1 MKRIFLITI
10 LTGISISIL
19 VAQTD
24 TVTTQSGLKY
34 IVVEKGS
41 GVHAENGKSVE
52 VHYTGYLT
60 TGKVFDSSRN
70 SDEPLEFTLG
80 TGKVIKGWD
89 EGIALMSVGD
99 KLRLILPPDLA
110 YGKKGAGDVIP
121 PNSTLIFDVELMSV
135 SEPKISIADTLLL
148 IVVQSDVNTAIQ
160 KYREFKQ
167 DSPDKFN
174 FKESQLNT
182 LGYQLLQGKRVKDAI
197 EIFKLNVEQYP
208 DSWNVYDSMGEAY
221 AIDGQKDIAIK
232 NYEKSLELNPDNKNG
247 AEILK
252 KLKEK

>member
-1 MKRIFLITI
+1 MK
-10 LTGISISIL
+10 SIL
-19 VAQTD
+19 SFILLFSFSCIISYAQTD
-24 TVTTQSGLKY
+24 TITTQSGLKY
-34 IVVEKGS
+34 IVVDKGS
-41 GVHAENGKSVE
+41 GVHAENEKSVE

-60 TGKVFDSSRN
+60 SGKIFDSSR
-70 SDEPLEFTLG
+70 DRGEPLEFTLG
-80 TGKVIKGWD
+80 VGKVIKGWD

-99 KLRLILPPDLA
+99 KLKLIIPPDLA

-135 SEPKISIADTLLL
+135 SETKISIADTLLF
-148 IVVQSDVNTAIQ
+148 IIVQSDVNTAIQ

-197 EIFKLNVEQYP
+197 EILKLNIEQYP

-221 AIDGQKDIAIK
+221 AIDGQKDLAIK
-232 NYEKSLELNPDNKNG
+232 NYEKSLEINPANKN
-247 AEILK
+247 AEEMLNQLK
-252 KLKEK
+252 GK